1 MCRKCWCNFNRQLFL
16 RPGIPTQ
23 MDATTMGIE
32 FHSRQEQKI
41 IFSFLKNGKIKRE
54 EGEAQQNT
62 HTHKK
67 NPVHNS

>member
-1 MCRKCWCNFNRQLFL
+1 
-16 RPGIPTQ
+16 

-54 EGEAQQNT
+54 EGEAKQNT
-62 HTHKK
+62 HTQKK

>member
-1 MCRKCWCNFNRQLFL
+1 
-16 RPGIPTQ
+16 

-41 IFSFLKNGKIKRE
+41 IFSFLKNGKMKRE

-62 HTHKK
+62 HTHTKK
-67 NPVHNS
+67 PSS